1 LIGFASLENTLG
13 VSPFLL
19 AARLAA
25 LAEAERDGTPRMDYS
40 LKHLLSGTTVLA
52 WRNPAGQQGER
63 PVTALVT
70 DSRRVVPGALFFAIE
85 GARVSG
91 SEFIEEA
98 IGRGAV
104 AVVTTRAPG
113 RFSPVTWAQ
122 VPDVRLALA
131 DVARRFYRDPD
142 EALFL
147 AGVTGT
153 NGKTTVAMMTQF
165 LLKEPESPCGLIGT
179 VRYEIGRRSLP
190 SYKTTPES
198 VDLFALFDQ
207 MRDAGCTAC
216 AMEVSSHALSQ
227 ARVQGVKFDAVAF
240 TNLTQ
245 DHLDY
250 HGTLEEYFN
259 AKARLFTGESGSRP
273 KVAVI
278 NIDDP
283 YGRVL
288 VERVPAGVEVVTV
301 GFSAS
306 AKLRAVNAVLSPGG
320 SSCDV
325 IWDGGRATLRLG
337 LPGRYN
343 ILNALCALGLAQA
356 AGRPLEVLTPRLAEF
371 PGVPGRMEKIT
382 AGQAFQVLVDYAHTD
397 DALNHALSMLRDVC
411 AGRLLVVFGCGGN
424 RDRAKRPRMTAA
436 VQRWADFAWATA
448 DNPRKEPLAQ
458 IFEDMRTGVT
468 APTRLRFV
476 EDRRRAI
483 ALALEAAQPGDCV
496 LIAGKGHETYQEFA
510 DTVVPF
516 DDRQVARELLQ
527 LRHAQPPIES

>member
-1 LIGFASLENTLG
+1 LIGFANLENRLG

-25 LAEAERDGTPRMDYS
+25 LAEGERRGRARMDHS
-40 LKHLLSGTTVLA
+40 LKNLLSGTTVLA
-52 WRNPAGQQGER
+52 QRGDLDRA
-63 PVTALVT
+63 VTSLVT
-70 DSRRVVPGALFFAIE
+70 DSRRVVPGALFFALE

-91 SEFIEEA
+91 ADYIEEA
-98 IGRGAV
+98 VGRGAV
-104 AVVTTRAPG
+104 AVISARAPSKH
-113 RFSPVTWAQ
+113 SPVAWAQ
-122 VPDVRLALA
+122 VLDVRVAMA
-131 DVARRFYRDPD
+131 EVARRFYNNPD
-142 EALFL
+142 DDLYL
-147 AGVTGT
+147 VGVTGT
-153 NGKTTVAMMTQF
+153 NGKTTVSMMAQF
-165 LLKEPESPCGLIGT
+165 LLKEPDTPCGLIGT
-179 VRYEIGRRSLP
+179 VRYEVGPRTLP

-207 MRDAGCTAC
+207 MRDAGCQSC
-216 AMEVSSHALSQ
+216 AMEVSSHALAQS
-227 ARVQGVKFDAVAF
+227 RVHGVRFDAAGF

-250 HGTLEEYFN
+250 HESLENYFN
-259 AKARLFTGESGSRP
+259 VKARLFTGESGYQAR
-273 KVAVI
+273 VAVV

-288 VERVPAGVEVVTV
+288 VERLPAGVEAVTY

-306 AKLRAVNAVLSPGG
+306 AGLRAVNVVLSPGG
-320 SSCDV
+320 SRCEV
-325 IWDGGRATLRLG
+325 VWPGGRAQLALG

-343 ILNALCALGLAQA
+343 ILNALCALGLARA
-356 AGRPLEVLTPRLAEF
+356 AGGDLNLLVPKLANF
-371 PGVPGRMEKIT
+371 PGVPGRMEKIE
-382 AGQAFQVLVDYAHTD
+382 AGQSFQVLVDYAHTD
-397 DALNHALSMLRDVC
+397 DALSHALTMLRDVV

-458 IFEDMRTGVT
+458 IFDDMRTGVT
-468 APTRLRFV
+468 APERIRFV
-476 EDRRRAI
+476 DDRRRAI
-483 ALALEAAQPGDCV
+483 ALALEDARPGDCV

-516 DDRQVARELLQ
+516 DDRQVARELLNW
-527 LRHAQPPIES
+527 RHRAPQPQP

>member
-1 LIGFASLENTLG
+1 MIGFANLENSLG

-25 LAEAERDGTPRMDYS
+25 VAEGERRGRARMDHS
-40 LKHLLSGTTVLA
+40 LKNLLAGTTVLA
-52 WRNPAGQQGER
+52 LRGDSDRA
-63 PVTALVT
+63 VTCLVT

-85 GARVSG
+85 GTRVNG
-91 SEFIEEA
+91 ADYIEEA
-98 IGRGAV
+98 VGRGAV
-104 AVVTTRAPG
+104 AVVSARAPSK
-113 RFSPVTWAQ
+113 FTNVAWAQ
-122 VPDVRLALA
+122 VLDVRVAMA
-131 DVARRFYRDPD
+131 EVARRFYRSPD
-142 EALFL
+142 DALFL
-147 AGVTGT
+147 TGVTGT
-153 NGKTTVAMMTQF
+153 NGKTTVSMMTQF
-165 LLKEPESPCGLIGT
+165 LLNAPDAPCGLIGT
-179 VRYEIGRRSLP
+179 VRYEIGQRTLP

-207 MRDAGCTAC
+207 MREAGCQSC
-216 AMEVSSHALSQ
+216 AMEVSSHALVQS
-227 ARVQGVKFDAVAF
+227 RVHGVRFDAVAF

-250 HGTLEEYFN
+250 HESLENYFN
-259 AKARLFTGESGSRP
+259 AKARLFTGESGYQAH
-273 KVAVI
+273 VAVI

-288 VERVPAGVEVVTV
+288 VERLPAGVETVTY

-306 AKLRAVNAVLSPGG
+306 ASLRAVNVVLSPGG
-320 SSCDV
+320 SQCEV
-325 IWDGGRATLRLG
+325 EWAGGRARLTLN

-356 AGRPLEVLTPRLAEF
+356 AGRDLALLVPRLAHF
-371 PGVPGRMEKIT
+371 TGVPGRMEKIE
-382 AGQAFQVLVDYAHTD
+382 AGQPYQVLVDYAHTD
-397 DALNHALSMLRDVC
+397 DALSHALTMLRDVC

-458 IFEDMRTGVT
+458 IFDDMRTGVT
-468 APTRLRFV
+468 APTRIRFV
-476 EDRRRAI
+476 DDRRRAI

-516 DDRQVARELLQ
+516 DDRQVARELLMW
-527 LRHAQPPIES
+527 RHRAAANPK

>member
-1 LIGFASLENTLG
+1 MIGFANLENSLG

-25 LAEAERDGTPRMDYS
+25 VAEGERRGRACMDHS
-40 LKHLLSGTTVLA
+40 LKNLLTSTTVLA
-52 WRNPAGQQGER
+52 QRGDVDRA
-63 PVTALVT
+63 VTSLVT
-70 DSRRVVPGALFFAIE
+70 DSRRVVPGALFFAIGGSRVN
-85 GARVSG
+85 GADY
-91 SEFIEEA
+91 IEEA

-104 AVVTTRAPG
+104 AVVSARAPSKH
-113 RFSPVTWAQ
+113 SPVAWVQ
-122 VPDVRLALA
+122 VLDVRVAMA
-131 DVARRFYRDPD
+131 EVARRFYNNPD
-142 EALFL
+142 DALFL
-147 AGVTGT
+147 TGVTGT
-153 NGKTTVAMMTQF
+153 NGKTTVSMMAQF
-165 LLKEPESPCGLIGT
+165 LLKEPDAPCGLIGT
-179 VRYEIGRRSLP
+179 VRYEVGQRTLP

-207 MRDAGCTAC
+207 MREAGCQSC
-216 AMEVSSHALSQ
+216 AMEVSSHALVQS
-227 ARVQGVKFDAVAF
+227 RVYGVRFDAAGF

-250 HGTLEEYFN
+250 HESLENYFN
-259 AKARLFTGESGSRP
+259 AKTRLFTGESGHQVR
-273 KVAVI
+273 VAVV

-288 VERVPAGVEVVTV
+288 VERLPTGVEVVTY

-306 AKLRAVNAVLSPGG
+306 ADLRAVNVVLTPGG
-320 SSCDV
+320 SQCEV
-325 IWDGGRATLRLG
+325 EWAGGRAHLTLG

-343 ILNALCALGLAQA
+343 ILNALCALGLAR
-356 AGRPLEVLTPRLAEF
+356 AGGRELSMLVPRLANF
-371 PGVPGRMEKIT
+371 PGVSGRMEKIEV
-382 AGQAFQVLVDYAHTD
+382 GQQFQVLVDYAHTD
-397 DALNHALSMLRDVC
+397 DALSHALTMLRDVC
-411 AGRLLVVFGCGGN
+411 SGRLLVVFGCGGN

-458 IFEDMRTGVT
+458 IFDDMRAGVT
-468 APTRLRFV
+468 APTRIRFV
-476 EDRRRAI
+476 DDRRRAI

-516 DDRQVARELLQ
+516 DDRQVARELLNW
-527 LRHAQPPIES
+527 RHRAPSSNP

>member
-1 LIGFASLENTLG
+1 MIGFANLQNTLG

-19 AARLAA
+19 AARMAA
-25 LAEAERDGTPRMDYS
+25 MAEADRQGTPRMDYS
-40 LKHLLSGTTVLA
+40 LKHLLGGVPVLA
-52 WRNPAGQQGER
+52 WRNSPGQPSER

-85 GARVSG
+85 GARISG

-98 IGRGAV
+98 VGRGAV
-104 AVVTTRAPG
+104 GVVTTRPPS
-113 RFSPVTWAQ
+113 RLSPVTWVQ

-147 AGVTGT
+147 TGVTGT

-165 LLKEPESPCGLIGT
+165 LLAEPEFPCGLIGT

-198 VDLFALFDQ
+198 VDLYALFDQ
-207 MRDAGCTAC
+207 MREAGCHAC
-216 AMEVSSHALSQ
+216 AMEVSSHALMQ
-227 ARVQGVKFDAVAF
+227 ARVQGVRFDAVGF

-259 AKARLFTGESGSRP
+259 AKARLFTGEIGHQP
-273 KVAVI
+273 GVAVI
-278 NIDDP
+278 NVDDP

-288 VERVPAGVEVVTV
+288 QERVPAGVEVVTY

-306 AKLRAVNAVLSPGG
+306 ANLRAVNVVLSPGG
-320 SSCDV
+320 SVCDV
-325 IWDGGRATLRLG
+325 RWDGGRATLRLG

-343 ILNALCALGLAQA
+343 ILNALCALALARA
-356 AGRPLEVLTPRLAEF
+356 GGRPLEVLVPRLAEF
-371 PGVPGRMEKIT
+371 GGVAGRMEKIA
-382 AGQAFQVLVDYAHTD
+382 AGQPFQVLVDYAHTD

-424 RDRAKRPRMTAA
+424 RDRAKRARMMAA

-458 IFEDMRTGVT
+458 IFDDMRGGVT
-468 APTRLRFV
+468 APTRVRFV
-476 EDRRRAI
+476 DDRRRAI
-483 ALALEAAQPGDCV
+483 GLALEAAQPGDCV

-527 LRHAQPPIES
+527 LRHVQPSP

>member
-1 LIGFASLENTLG
+1 LIGFANLENHLG

-25 LAEAERDGTPRMDYS
+25 LTECGRLGFARMDHS
-40 LKHLLSGTTVLA
+40 LKNLLADTAVVAQRGVGD
-52 WRNPAGQQGER
+52 RV
-63 PVTALVT
+63 VTGLVT
-70 DSRRVVPGALFFAIE
+70 DSRRVVPGSLFFAIE

-91 SEFIEEA
+91 AEYIEEA
-98 IGRGAV
+98 VGRGAI
-104 AVVTTRAPG
+104 AVITVRAPG
-113 RFSPVTWAQ
+113 KHTPVAWVQ
-122 VPDVRLALA
+122 VPDVRVAMA
-131 DVARRFYRDPD
+131 EVARRFYHDPD
-142 EALFL
+142 EEFFL
-147 AGVTGT
+147 TGVTGT

-165 LLKEPESPCGLIGT
+165 LLRETDAPCGLIGT
-179 VRYEIGRRSLP
+179 VRYEIGRRTLP

-207 MRDAGCTAC
+207 MREAGCTAC
-216 AMEVSSHALSQ
+216 AMEVSSHALAQS
-227 ARVQGVKFDAVAF
+227 RVHGVRFDAVGF

-250 HGTLEEYFN
+250 HETLENYFN
-259 AKARLFTGESGSRP
+259 AKARLFTGECGHRA
-273 KVAVI
+273 KVAVV
-278 NIDDP
+278 NVDDP

-288 VERVPAGVEVVTV
+288 VERLPEDVEAVTY

-306 AKLRAVNAVLSPGG
+306 ADLRAVNVVLSPGG
-320 SSCDV
+320 SQCEV
-325 IWDGGRATLRLG
+325 EWAQGRERLTLG

-343 ILNALCALGLAQA
+343 ILNALCALGLAHA
-356 AGRPLEVLTPRLAEF
+356 AGGDLAALARKLANF
-371 PGVPGRMEKIT
+371 PGVPGRMEKID
-382 AGQAFQVLVDYAHTD
+382 AGQPFQVLVDYAHTD
-397 DALNHALSMLRDVC
+397 DALSHALTMLRDVC
-411 AGRLLVVFGCGGN
+411 PGRLLVVFGCGGN

-458 IFEDMRTGVT
+458 IFDDMRAGVT

-476 EDRRRAI
+476 DDRRRAI
-483 ALALEAAQPGDCV
+483 ALALEDAKPGDCV

-516 DDRQVARELLQ
+516 DDRQVARELLRW
-527 LRHAQPPIES
+527 RHAPPASET